1 MAYHACPI
9 TSKEHLTFSCAT
21 YSFFFKHL
29 RQYCLLDPNGLEI
42 TADCMHAKTAH
53 VKWKKQYDVHKTN
66 TLTKG
71 FGSWNDCK
79 DNKLY

>member
-53 VKWKKQYDVHKTN
+53 VK
-66 TLTKG
+66 
-71 FGSWNDCK
+71 
-79 DNKLY
+79 